1 MEIFLG
7 CLQHTS
13 VQDGRV
19 DGSTGDVH
27 WKSKHWYQITVDTH
41 VFFVWGFL
49 YLWNIL
55 CLRWCTFRWWQRRFT
70 QATNSNENETTLPPC
85 VRWVWN
91 HYVNSPLNNFTS
103 CARWVWNHYVNSPLN
118 NFTSLCSVEWKSTL

>member
-13 VQDGRV
+13 VQDGGV

-41 VFFVWGFL
+41 VFFVCGAFCICGRYSVKDVALLGDGYEGLHKQRIQTRTRQL
-49 YLWNIL
+49 YL
-55 CLRWCTFRWWQRRFT
+55 
-70 QATNSNENETTLPPC
+70 P
-85 VRWVWN
+85 V
-91 HYVNSPLNNFTS
+91 
-103 CARWVWNHYVNSPLN
+103 
-118 NFTSLCSVEWKSTL
+118 